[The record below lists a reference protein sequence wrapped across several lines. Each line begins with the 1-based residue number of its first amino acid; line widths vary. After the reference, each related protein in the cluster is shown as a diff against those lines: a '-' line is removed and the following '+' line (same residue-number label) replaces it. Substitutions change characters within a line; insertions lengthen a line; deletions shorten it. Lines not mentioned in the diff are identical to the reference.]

1 MRYGGLLTKSK
12 MVMVMKGYTLM
23 IYWDET
29 DESYHDNNVNQEE
42 CRPSRTQ
49 KDERSSIRACLCT
62 SDFCNA
68 LPEGEHKDLDI
79 WIGDDANFH
88 PNHTF

>member
-1 MRYGGLLTKSK
+1 
-12 MVMVMKGYTLM
+12 M

-29 DESYHDNNVNQEE
+29 DESNHDNNVNQEE

-68 LPEGEHKDLDI
+68 LPEGEHKDLD
-79 WIGDDANFH
+79 W
-88 PNHTF
+88 

>member
-1 MRYGGLLTKSK
+1 MSMK
-12 MVMVMKGYTLM
+12 MTTIIIVIIRMSD
-23 IYWDET
+23 DENYNT
-29 DESYHDNNVNQEE
+29 YNDNQEE

-68 LPEGEHKDLDI
+68 LPEG
-79 WIGDDANFH
+79 
-88 PNHTF
+88 